1 MKNLINNDNKSNIP
15 SYTPQNINEQYTPTM
30 PTTLSAVDTATIP
43 KQNLLG
49 MPNTNIDPLML
60 NNMAPINSQ
69 MQDPGMNM
77 NIPSYTPPLMQGM
90 PNMPLSPMQGMSMNA
105 PPMPGMPMSAPPMPG
120 MPMNA
125 PPMPGM
131 HMNTPSIP
139 MNAPPMSGMPM
150 NTPSMPMNAPPMPSV
165 DMGVPPMQG
174 GKIPDYTK
182 CELIPSYTN

>member
-1 MKNLINNDNKSNIP
+1 
-15 SYTPQNINEQYTPTM
+15 
-30 PTTLSAVDTATIP
+30 
-43 KQNLLG
+43 
-49 MPNTNIDPLML
+49 
-60 NNMAPINSQ
+60 

-90 PNMPLSPMQGMSMNA
+90 PICLFRLCKVCPERSTNA
-105 PPMPGMPMSAPPMPG
+105 WYAYECTT
-120 MPMNA
+120 NA
-125 PPMPGM
+125 RNAYGRPPMPGM